1 MTTIAIICSIA
12 LLALVISYIY
22 EITHTPNKDK
32 L

>member
-1 MTTIAIICSIA
+1 MTTIAIICSIV

-22 EITHTPNKDK
+22 EITHTPDKDK